1 MQNLN
6 NMATLHLLIGIPG
19 SGKTT
24 FVKEFINKNKC
35 VLVSTDKVR
44 SENKG
49 ISEDK
54 VWPTVY
60 ENIGKN
66 LSNGN
71 DVVFDA
77 TSITPKVRDRLKENI
92 STYCNEYEINAYYF
106 PTYYKICIER
116 VNKRNQMENELF
128 LPLEVIAS
136 YGSKVCPPTYLE
148 SFDNAYLVSN
158 KPQLLKNV
166 VLDGYQGYGFY
177 FNDGVEYVEEY
188 GGFRDIDTFEPV
200 RDSSNFRLASVS
212 KQFIA
217 YGILTLVEK
226 KLLTLETK
234 LFDLFDD
241 MPNYTKDITIRN
253 MLNHT
258 SGLLNYEDMDHTDE
272 QICDVDV
279 LNYIRKT
286 DKTYFEIG
294 SKYQYSNTAYV
305 LLGLIIEKVSNVK
318 LDKYMKENVFDK
330 AGLKDTCVNY
340 QGITE
345 VNNRAYG
352 NIRENDKLVKKDQYW
367 CSATIGD
374 GGLYSNIPDLKRWI
388 TFIRNINQ
396 YPYNLMKETHI
407 VNGVDIEYGL
417 GLRVKE
423 LNGNK
428 LIYHCGSSIG
438 TNTIIGF
445 VEGTNIEFALLLNC
459 NGISGEIL
467 LSNIRE
473 YFKNV

>member
-1 MQNLN
+1 MVKLN
-6 NMATLHLLIGIPG
+6 VLIGIPG

-24 FVKEFINKNKC
+24 FVKEFIKENNC
-35 VLVSTDKVR
+35 VLVSTDQVR
-44 SENKG
+44 KDNPN
-49 ISEDK
+49 ISEDR

-60 ENIGKN
+60 QNIGESLAAGK
-66 LSNGN
+66 

-92 STYCNEYEINAYYF
+92 KAYCNEYELNGYYF
-106 PTYYKICIER
+106 PTYYKLCIDR
-116 VNKRNQMENELF
+116 VNKRNNIEGELF
-128 LPLEVIAS
+128 LPIEVVAS
-136 YGSKVCPPTYLE
+136 YGNKVIPPTYNE
-148 SFDNAYLVSN
+148 GFNNAYCIFN
-158 KPQLLKNV
+158 RPELLKNV

-177 FNDGVEYVEEY
+177 FNDGVEVVEEY
-188 GGFRDIDTFEPV
+188 GGFRDIDEFEPV
-200 RDSSNFRLASVS
+200 RDNSNFRLASVS

-226 KLLTLETK
+226 NQLSLDAKLY
-234 LFDLFDD
+234 DLFEN
-241 MPNYTKDITIRN
+241 MPLYTKDITIRN

-258 SGLLNYEDMDHTDE
+258 SGLYNYEDMPHTDI
-272 QICDVDV
+272 QITDWDV
-279 LNYIRKT
+279 LDYIKTT

-305 LLGLIIEKVSNVK
+305 LLGLIIETVSGIK
-318 LDKYMKENVFDK
+318 LDKYMKEFVFDK

-340 QGITE
+340 QGVTE

-352 NIRENDKLVKKDQYW
+352 NVRENNRLVKKDQYW

-388 TFIRNINQ
+388 RFIRNNNQ
-396 YPYNLMKETHI
+396 CPYNLMKETHI
-407 VNGVDIEYGL
+407 INGVDIEYGL
-417 GLRVKE
+417 GLRVKT

-428 LIYHCGSSIG
+428 LIYHCGSTIG

-459 NGISGEIL
+459 NGISGEVL

>member
-1 MQNLN
+1 MVKLN
-6 NMATLHLLIGIPG
+6 VLIGIPG

-24 FVKEFINKNKC
+24 FVKEFIKENNC
-35 VLVSTDKVR
+35 VLVSTDQVR
-44 SENKG
+44 KDNPN
-49 ISEDK
+49 ISEDR

-60 ENIGKN
+60 QNIGESLAAGK
-66 LSNGN
+66 

-92 STYCNEYEINAYYF
+92 KAYCNEYELNGYYF
-106 PTYYKICIER
+106 PTYYKLCIDR
-116 VNKRNQMENELF
+116 VNKRNNIEGELF
-128 LPLEVIAS
+128 LPIEVVAS
-136 YGSKVCPPTYLE
+136 YGNKVIPPTYNE
-148 SFDNAYLVSN
+148 GFNNAYCIFN
-158 KPQLLKNV
+158 RPELLKNV

-177 FNDGVEYVEEY
+177 FNDGVEVVEEY
-188 GGFRDIDTFEPV
+188 GGFRDIDEFEPV
-200 RDSSNFRLASVS
+200 RDNSNFRLASVS

-226 KLLTLETK
+226 NQLSLDAKLY
-234 LFDLFDD
+234 DLFEN
-241 MPNYTKDITIRN
+241 MPLYTKDITIRN

-258 SGLLNYEDMDHTDE
+258 SGLYNYEDMPHTDI
-272 QICDVDV
+272 QITDWDV
-279 LNYIRKT
+279 LDYIKTT

-305 LLGLIIEKVSNVK
+305 LLGLIIETVSGIK
-318 LDKYMKENVFDK
+318 LDKYMKEFVFDK

-340 QGITE
+340 QGVTE

-352 NIRENDKLVKKDQYW
+352 NVRENNRLVKKDQYW

-388 TFIRNINQ
+388 RFIRNNNQ

-407 VNGVDIEYGL
+407 INGVDIEYGL
-417 GLRVKE
+417 GLRVKT

-428 LIYHCGSSIG
+428 LIYHCGSTIG

-473 YFKNV
+473 YFKDV